1 MMQLYIA
8 NKNYSSWSLRP
19 WLVLKAFHLPF
30 EEIQINF
37 PTERGQGNFKQQVLA
52 VNSNGKVPALLHDG
66 LLVWDSLAIC
76 EYLAEQFPEQALWP
90 RNAQQ
95 RAWAR
100 SICAEMHSG
109 FTDLRSLCGMNIR
122 ANLAEVG
129 AKLWQEHAGLRQ
141 DVARIEQI
149 WATRPTVGGFL
160 CGEFS
165 IADAFYAPVVTRFMT
180 YALPVSAES
189 QQYMQRVMQHP
200 AMQAWIQAAL
210 QEPMWVNYLEP
221 YQSQV

>member
-52 VNSNGKVPALLHDG
+52 VNPNGKVPALLHDG

-100 SICAEMHSG
+100 SICAEIHSG

-129 AKLWQEHAGLRQ
+129 AKLWQEHAALRQ

-149 WATRPTVGGFL
+149 WATRSTVGGFL